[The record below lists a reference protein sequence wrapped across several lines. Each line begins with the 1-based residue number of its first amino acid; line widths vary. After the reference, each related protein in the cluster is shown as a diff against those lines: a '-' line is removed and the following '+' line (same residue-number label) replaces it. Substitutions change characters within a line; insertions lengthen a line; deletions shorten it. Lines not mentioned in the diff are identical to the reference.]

1 MSLTRYRSSRL
12 SVVVTIRPYLG
23 CGGEGEVSIVRR
35 LRLLPVSLQTLPVV
49 GESHGYL
56 SLSLSLFL
64 LRLEKMTF
72 VDIIHNFK
80 LLRRVI

>member
-1 MSLTRYRSSRL
+1 M
-12 SVVVTIRPYLG
+12 
-23 CGGEGEVSIVRR
+23 RR

-49 GESHGYL
+49 RESHSYL